1 MDAAIIYARVPNEL
15 KQEVEKFADSNNVPK
30 TEAIVTL
37 LKKGLDYSSIKE
49 RSEQLR
55 KRLADAQQAQAHL
68 AGILNIEVGKCSK
81 EGCGVPMTLQDFVF
95 QRCRNG
101 HFRTIK
107 LYDDF
112 KKIPSTGE
120 AISEVVVAGLA
131 IFGAV
136 VAANHLLGGGGSKT
150 Q

>member
-1 MDAAIIYARVPNEL
+1 VETAVIYARVPTEL
-15 KQEVEKFADSNNVPK
+15 KQEVEKFADSTNAQK

-37 LKKGLDYSSIKE
+37 LKKGLDYSSIEEK
-49 RSEQLR
+49 SAQLQ

-81 EGCGVPMTLQDFVF
+81 QGCRVPMTLQDFVF
-95 QRCRNG
+95 QRCQNG
-101 HFRTIK
+101 HFRTIE
-107 LYDDF
+107 LHNDF
-112 KKIPSTGE
+112 KKIPGTGE
-120 AISEVVVAGLA
+120 AIGEVVVAGLA

-136 VAANHLLGGGGSKT
+136 IAANQLLGGGGSNK